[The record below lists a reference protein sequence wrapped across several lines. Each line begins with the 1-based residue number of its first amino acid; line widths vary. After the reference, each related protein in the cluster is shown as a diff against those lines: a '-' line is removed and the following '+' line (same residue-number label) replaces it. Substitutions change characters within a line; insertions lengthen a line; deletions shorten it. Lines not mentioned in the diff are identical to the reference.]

1 VSIAILKCILR
12 GSRLNRP
19 SIGTVGFIL
28 QNISFTI
35 TTPLYLF
42 LHLLTSPVSKPFPGT
57 HANSV
62 LLIST
67 WDLRILP
74 VSIILGYI
82 IPSILMALPSPD
94 LVTPES
100 HQRFIAFWQPFP
112 IWTVLIHQFL
122 KHTLTYFAKKL
133 TSKDNKTRAQTPLGA
148 SYLSNAKPVYRFG
161 LALCILTHV
170 PVLLITLLP
179 STIFPTSLPYLSK
192 LGQENLASVFL
203 PHIPLLTYRIS
214 SLSEGVHNFLIWD
227 LYVGSAALLLWAVL
241 LYRNA
246 TTEKAIVDPN
256 TSLPIYRELL
266 LGKRGQD
273 GMLRRKL
280 IWKIGVWSVVG
291 GPIGALAVLLWERDE
306 IVRQKIKQG
315 I

>member
-1 VSIAILKCILR
+1 VSIAILNCILR
-12 GSRLNRP
+12 GSQLNKT
-19 SIGTVGFIL
+19 SIGTAGFIL

-35 TTPLYLF
+35 TTPLWLL

-74 VSIILGYI
+74 FSIILGYI
-82 IPSILMALPSPD
+82 VPSILMALPSPD
-94 LVTPES
+94 LVTPET
-100 HQRFIAFWQPFP
+100 HQRLIAFWQPFP
-112 IWTVLIHQFL
+112 IWTVLIHQSL
-122 KHTLTYFAKKL
+122 KQTLTYAAKKL
-133 TSKDNKTRAQTPLGA
+133 ASKENKSRDKTPLGT
-148 SYLSNAKPVYRFG
+148 SYLSNAKPVYRFV
-161 LALCILTHV
+161 LALCNLTYI

-179 STIFPTSLPYLSK
+179 TSIVPISLTYLSA
-192 LGQENLASVFL
+192 LSHENLASVFI
-203 PHIPLLTYRIS
+203 PSPPLLTHRIT

-266 LGKRGQD
+266 LEKRGQD

-280 IWKIGVWSVVG
+280 VWKIGIWGLVG